1 MARLR
6 AADFF
11 REEEQP
17 GWNLTGVDPWRRF
30 QTVLDAELID
40 QLRAGPLKSAGDVDA
55 AYALAQLAHEELVT
69 YGTGGGERLGD
80 EEMAS
85 VLRCLRSVLK
95 RNHLD
100 FDPPFRDFKGF
111 HGYWSSHG
119 MSGGGGW
126 AARRGYLSDLFGPV
140 FSGLEKLDGTAAEG
154 SLKTA
159 GGQLRNLIFASV
171 GQKPEIVLRDA
182 ISNLIE
188 VTRHADNCLFYD
200 RPLTIAGLTWG
211 ELVDWWREIAELTR
225 KDDIEVARSLY
236 TRLGD
241 SVRHNP
247 VEHLVFRTY
256 CERYASPAAHE
267 FPALLPQVYLHFDPL
282 TRKQRGG
289 RHSVLARERMDFL
302 LLLPNAVR
310 IVLEV
315 DGKQHYANGEEA
327 SPRLYSEMAA
337 EDRRLRLR
345 GYEVYRFGG
354 FELSQPQ
361 AAATLRTFFDDL
373 FEKHLTA

>member
-1 MARLR
+1 M
-6 AADFF
+6 
-11 REEEQP
+11 
-17 GWNLTGVDPWRRF
+17 
-30 QTVLDAELID
+30 
-40 QLRAGPLKSAGDVDA
+40 
-55 AYALAQLAHEELVT
+55 
-69 YGTGGGERLGD
+69 
-80 EEMAS
+80 
-85 VLRCLRSVLK
+85 
-95 RNHLD
+95 
-100 FDPPFRDFKGF
+100 
-111 HGYWSSHG
+111 
-119 MSGGGGW
+119 
-126 AARRGYLSDLFGPV
+126 
-140 FSGLEKLDGTAAEG
+140 
-154 SLKTA
+154 
-159 GGQLRNLIFASV
+159 
-171 GQKPEIVLRDA
+171 LRDA

-211 ELVDWWREIAELTR
+211 ELVDWWREIAQLTR

-373 FEKHLTA
+373 FEKHLTANWARHGDTLPGHPTQLQSAHFAVALKAETRTAGACCPSVTRARRMVCPVPAGNARARCHSPSGRLGRAPSRAEPGPRRPVGGSAAPAVARRHHAAYGPCSG

>member
-1 MARLR
+1 MRT
-6 AADFF
+6 ADFF

-17 GWNLTGVDPWRRF
+17 GWDLTGLDPWMQMR
-30 QTVLDAELID
+30 TVLDTELID
-40 QLRAGPLKSAGDVDA
+40 ELRAGPLESAADVDA
-55 AYALAQLAHEELVT
+55 AYALAQLAHEELVA
-69 YGTGGGERLGD
+69 YGTGGGERLSD
-80 EEMAS
+80 DEMAGMI
-85 VLRCLRSVLK
+85 RGLRSVLK

-111 HGYWSSHG
+111 RGYWSSNG
-119 MSGGGGW
+119 MSGDGGW

-140 FSGLEKLDGTAAEG
+140 FSGLDTLEGAAGVG

-159 GGQLRNLIFASV
+159 DGQLRNLIFASV

-182 ISNLIE
+182 ISNVIE
-188 VTRHADNCLFYD
+188 VTRHAGNCLFYD
-200 RPLTIAGLTWG
+200 RPLTTAGLTWG
-211 ELVDWWREIAELTR
+211 ELTDWWKEIAELTG
-225 KDDIEVARSLY
+225 KDDLEVSHRLY

-241 SVRHNP
+241 SVRHNR

-256 CERYASPAAHE
+256 CERYASPDARE
-267 FPALLPQVYLHFDPL
+267 LPALLPQVYLHFDPL
-282 TRKQRGG
+282 TRKQREG

-302 LLLPNAVR
+302 LLLPNAAR

-315 DGKQHYANGEEA
+315 DGKQHYADGDKA
-327 SPRLYSEMAA
+327 STQLYSEMTA

-354 FELSQPQ
+354 FELSQPR
-361 AAATLRTFFDDL
+361 APATLRTFFDDL
-373 FEKHLTA
+373 FEKHLTY

>member
-1 MARLR
+1 MR

-17 GWNLTGVDPWRRF
+17 GWDLTGVDPWTRVK
-30 QTVLDAELID
+30 TVLDTELLD
-40 QLRAGPLKSAGDVDA
+40 QLRAGPQKTAGDADA
-55 AYALAQLAHEELVT
+55 AYALAQLAHEELVA
-69 YGTGGGERLGD
+69 YGTGGGERLSD
-80 EEMAS
+80 DEMAS

-100 FDPPFRDFKGF
+100 FDPPFRDFRGF

-126 AARRGYLSDLFGPV
+126 AARRGYLSDLFSPV
-140 FSGLEKLDGTAAEG
+140 FSRLDELDGMTGVAG
-154 SLKTA
+154 LKSTD
-159 GGQLRNLIFASV
+159 GQLRNLIFASA

-182 ISNLIE
+182 ISNVVE
-188 VTRHADNCLFYD
+188 VSRHADSCLFYD
-200 RPLTIAGLTWG
+200 RPLTTAGLTWG
-211 ELVDWWREIAELTR
+211 ELTDWWRATAALAG
-225 KDDIEVARSLY
+225 KDDTEVARSLY
-236 TRLGD
+236 SRLGD
-241 SVRHNP
+241 SVRGNP

-256 CERYASPAAHE
+256 CERYASPAARE
-267 FPALLPQVYLHFDPL
+267 LPALLPQVYLHFDPL

-302 LLLPNAVR
+302 LLLPGAVR

-315 DGKQHYANGEEA
+315 DGKQHYADGEKA
-327 SPRLYSEMAA
+327 SPQLYSEMAA

-361 AAATLRTFFDDL
+361 AAATLRAFFGEL
-373 FEKHLTA
+373 LEKRITA

>member
-1 MARLR
+1 MR

-17 GWNLTGVDPWRRF
+17 GWDLTGVDPWMRMK
-30 QTVLDAELID
+30 TVLDTELID
-40 QLRAGPLKSAGDVDA
+40 QLRAGPLESAGDVDA
-55 AYALAQLAHEELVT
+55 AYALAQLAHEELVAH
-69 YGTGGGERLGD
+69 GTGGGERLSD
-80 EEMAS
+80 DEMAG

-100 FDPPFRDFKGF
+100 FDPPFRDFRGF

-119 MSGGGGW
+119 MSGAGGW

-140 FSGLEKLDGTAAEG
+140 FSGLDKLDGAAGEAT
-154 SLKTA
+154 LRAA

-182 ISNLIE
+182 ISNVIE
-188 VTRHADNCLFYD
+188 VTRHAGSCLFYD

-211 ELVDWWREIAELTR
+211 ELVDWWRATAVLDGKDEL
-225 KDDIEVARSLY
+225 EVARSLY

-241 SVRHNP
+241 SVRRNP

-256 CERYASPAAHE
+256 CERYASPAARE
-267 FPALLPQVYLHFDPL
+267 LPALLPQVYLHFDPL
-282 TRKQRGG
+282 TRKQREG

-315 DGKQHYANGEEA
+315 DGKQHYADGEKA
-327 SPRLYSEMAA
+327 SPQLYSEMAA

-361 AAATLRTFFDDL
+361 AAATLRAFFDDI
-373 FEKHLTA
+373 FEKRITT